1 LNYSF
6 ILILIIFI
14 YGLILSNALRAQKN
28 AEDESYNIAF
38 NNLRTEVIKLRNEA
52 MEKDKILL
60 TLVDKIKED
69 EATSKA
75 QSEAQKRKIEDLRK
89 QLARA
94 KEEHILEETKRELSD
109 QWANHLERNV
119 EELRASKKRCYDK
132 SIECAK
138 KIKTSF
144 ASVGAFSSEE
154 NFTRGNPEGPIEWI
168 SHEAEAFE
176 EILNSRG
183 DICAFSG
190 ARGIATILERKGCEH
205 VKSLAQSETALSS
218 KDIKDPSAEAS
229 LVGGKIFTDIW
240 DNGGREM
247 AQEIIQKS
255 KKGIHD
261 ARKVA
266 EAAEKSAEPEGQIG
280 IN

>member
-109 QWANHLERNV
+109 
-119 EELRASKKRCYDK
+119 
-132 SIECAK
+132 
-138 KIKTSF
+138 
-144 ASVGAFSSEE
+144 
-154 NFTRGNPEGPIEWI
+154 
-168 SHEAEAFE
+168 
-176 EILNSRG
+176 
-183 DICAFSG
+183 
-190 ARGIATILERKGCEH
+190 
-205 VKSLAQSETALSS
+205 
-218 KDIKDPSAEAS
+218 
-229 LVGGKIFTDIW
+229 
-240 DNGGREM
+240 
-247 AQEIIQKS
+247 
-255 KKGIHD
+255 
-261 ARKVA
+261 
-266 EAAEKSAEPEGQIG
+266 
-280 IN
+280 

>member
-1 LNYSF
+1 L
-6 ILILIIFI
+6 
-14 YGLILSNALRAQKN
+14 
-28 AEDESYNIAF
+28 
-38 NNLRTEVIKLRNEA
+38 
-52 MEKDKILL
+52 EKDKILL

-75 QSEAQKRKIEDLRK
+75 QAEAQKHEIEDLRK

-94 KEEHILEETKRELSD
+94 KEERILEETKREFSD
-109 QWANHLERNV
+109 QWANHLEGNG
-119 EELRASKKRCYDK
+119 EELRASRKRCYDK

-144 ASVGAFSSEE
+144 TRVGAFSSEE

-168 SHEAEAFE
+168 NHEAEAFE
-176 EILNSRG
+176 EILNSG

-229 LVGGKIFTDIW
+229 MVGGKFFTDIW
-240 DNGGREM
+240 DNGGQEM

-255 KKGIHD
+255 EKGIHD

-266 EAAEKSAEPEGQIG
+266 EAVEKSAEPEGQIS